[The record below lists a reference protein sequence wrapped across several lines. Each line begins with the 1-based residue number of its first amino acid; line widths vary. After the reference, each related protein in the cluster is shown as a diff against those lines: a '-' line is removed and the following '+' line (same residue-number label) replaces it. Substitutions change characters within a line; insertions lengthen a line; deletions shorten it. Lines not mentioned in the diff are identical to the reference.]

1 MFIETLQSINLQV
14 IYVIYGVLLFSE
26 MVLWYLKRQ
35 SNGHYLELTQRI
47 RSWWVMVSI
56 FAVTMLLGNGL
67 AYALIGLV
75 CFIALK
81 EYFSMIPTRRV
92 DRRVIFW
99 AYITIPIQFYCSY
112 VGGDVMF
119 MIFIPVYMFLF
130 IPIRMILMGKTH
142 HFLRSVGSIHWGLMM
157 TVYCLSHS
165 AHLLIMPIGV
175 DFNAGNKGLLLF
187 LVLMTQFNDVA
198 QYCWGKWLGRIK
210 ILPSISP
217 GKTLAGFLG
226 GLVSSVVLAWFM
238 APLLTPFTT
247 GFHAV
252 ALGLLISIFG
262 FWGDVNISA
271 LKRDMKVKDT
281 GQLIPGHGGLLD
293 RVDSL
298 TFTAPLFFHFVRYYV
313 GA

>member
-1 MFIETLQSINLQV
+1 
-14 IYVIYGVLLFSE
+14 
-26 MVLWYLKRQ
+26 
-35 SNGHYLELTQRI
+35 
-47 RSWWVMVSI
+47 
-56 FAVTMLLGNGL
+56 
-67 AYALIGLV
+67 
-75 CFIALK
+75 
-81 EYFSMIPTRRV
+81 
-92 DRRVIFW
+92 
-99 AYITIPIQFYCSY
+99 
-112 VGGDVMF
+112 MF

-165 AHLLIMPIGV
+165 AHLLIMTIGV

-252 ALGLLISIFG
+252 ALGLLISVFG